1 MDIKTIIKLAILITL
16 VLAVI
21 IPVCTFLLRQPVL
34 IVSETS
40 SLTLYGEGR
49 INRAVLLSSLS
60 LFRPVK
66 VVEVANNA
74 GADIIRYAVAEISLR
89 PYSVVFPRRFAQSA
103 EIYQTQNPEVRT
115 IVLEGRYTEDQIN
128 REGVYSYSSDTE
140 SDFFRAGY
148 AAAAF
153 TESRIANIAVF
164 IEPAQYSIYGFQA
177 EKAFLQGLDDLG
189 SMANAYF
196 FTSFSDF
203 PEDLEISCI
212 VIAGAGWE
220 FLEGGSTGVPVILFS
235 WLDPFMAPADIVLM
249 IDDSPFA
256 QLSDAVLLSEAGF
269 GRGSIKSR
277 FSVINTGIIGSGLLR
292 NINNM

>member
-1 MDIKTIIKLAILITL
+1 MKKKAIIKLAVLITL
-16 VLAVI
+16 ALAVI
-21 IPVCTFLLRQPVL
+21 VPVLIFFIRSPVL

-40 SLTLYGEGR
+40 SLTLYGKGR
-49 INRAVLLSSLS
+49 VNRTVLLSSLS

-74 GADIIRYAVAEISLR
+74 GADIVRYAVEEISQK
-89 PYSVVFPRRFAQSA
+89 PYCVIFPRRFAQSA
-103 EIYQTQNPEVRT
+103 GIYQGHNPEIRT
-115 IVLEGRYTEDQIN
+115 VILEGRYTTDQIN
-128 REGVYSYSSDTE
+128 REGVFSYFSDTE

-164 IEPAQYSIYGFQA
+164 IEPLQYLIYGFLA
-177 EKAFLQGLDDLG
+177 EEAFLRGLDDLG
-189 SMANAYF
+189 SMASAYF

-203 PEDLEISCI
+203 PEDLEVSCI

-220 FLEGGSTGVPVILFS
+220 FLEGGSTGLPVILFS
-235 WLDPFMAPADIVLM
+235 WLDPFMAPSDIVLM

-256 QLSDAVLLSEAGF
+256 QLLDAVSLSKAGF
-269 GRGSIKSR
+269 WDGSIKSR